1 MGVARSGGFFF
12 ASMTASPPSTFFSCA
27 LRAAVA
33 ANTAVVERN
42 ARRRRLPAPVHGG
55 FLGDS
60 SGGRLA
66 ACVSDGTF
74 PALVD
79 TVHTCHATAVIYFV
93 YLDVDARCLA
103 VAGTKSATAAL
114 LCVNY
119 RFQQGI
125 LREEAKHCTYR
136 TDGVA
141 IGTSASPCQ
150 HDEDH
155 QSGLWQSAGR
165 ETLHPYIRF
174 IEGIAV
180 STFGQVSQS
189 VVCPLVERGEK
200 AGNDAPV

>member
-1 MGVARSGGFFF
+1 MGVARSGIFVLDD
-12 ASMTASPPSTFFSCA
+12 SQSTVHFLLLRLEGCRSSKHGSCREKCA
-27 LRAAVA
+27 AGVVYLLRC
-33 ANTAVVERN
+33 
-42 ARRRRLPAPVHGG
+42 HGG
-55 FLGDS
+55 FLGDR

-79 TVHTCHATAVIYFV
+79 TVHTCHATAVIYLV
-93 YLDVDARCLA
+93 CLDVDARCLA

-114 LCVNY
+114 LCVNH

-141 IGTSASPCQ
+141 IGTSAPPCQ

-155 QSGLWQSAGR
+155 QSDCGNQQGR